1 MSDNLDN
8 LNVNDSLLTEDK
20 QDIILSSD
28 SSLDDD
34 VEDYYNT
41 GSPIEDKETLL
52 KQLFNTD
59 NRIEILRRSLR
70 GETPRSDGTWVKLPK
85 ELAGDEFINKQMCSF
100 RAIVNDINTFTKKND
115 KECKRILK
123 DSVDAFILDTHGDET
138 VETKDIRTLS
148 KMYEH
153 ALELFLGLVEF
164 GHGAKVLNAAL
175 TGKSMNLDN
184 EQHNKQRSF
193 MDWVKDSK

>member
-1 MSDNLDN
+1 MDDKL
-8 LNVNDSLLTEDK
+8 DSLDITEPF
-20 QDIILSSD
+20 QPEPISD
-28 SSLDDD
+28 TLNSNISESED
-34 VEDYYNT
+34 DYYNT
-41 GSPIEDKETLL
+41 GTPIEDKETLL

-70 GETPRSDGTWVKLPK
+70 GETPRGDGWVKLPK
-85 ELAGDEFINKQMCSF
+85 ELAGDEFINKQISSF
-100 RAIVNDINTFTKKND
+100 RAVVNDLNTFTKKND
-115 KECKRILK
+115 KECRRILK
-123 DSVDAFILDTHGDET
+123 DSVDAFILDAHGDET
-138 VETKDIRTLS
+138 VQTKDIRSLS
-148 KMYEH
+148 KAYEH

-193 MDWVKDSK
+193 MDWVSRKE

>member
-1 MSDNLDN
+1 MDDNLDN
-8 LNVNDSLLTEDK
+8 LIVDDTLVSDTTPVTEEVD
-20 QDIILSSD
+20 
-28 SSLDDD
+28 
-34 VEDYYNT
+34 EYYNT
-41 GSPIEDKETLL
+41 GTPIEDKETLL

-70 GETPRSDGTWVKLPK
+70 GETPKSNGDWVKLPK
-85 ELAGDEFINKQMCSF
+85 ELAGDEFINKQICSY
-100 RAIVNDINTFTKKND
+100 RSIVNDLNTFTKKND

-123 DSVDAFILDTHGDET
+123 DAVDAFILDAHGEET
-138 VETKDIRTLS
+138 VETKDIRSLS

-193 MDWVKDSK
+193 MDWVKN